1 MPKDIGSENQNSLEP
16 VERRN
21 SPLKQQD
28 IGFVDRILNFFGF
41 GNRKARKLRAETDAV
56 RAATEYVNEESELVK
71 AVNRFENIDKEIEE
85 ENKAAERRVVE
96 EQNKLDDARRTAK
109 HKELEDQIEEEKL
122 KADLAE
128 QRRRRKRVEE
138 DESSPA
144 EKSVDEK
151 ITELEEELEE
161 KLGKLRERGY
171 TEEDEVWKRVQ
182 NRYESKIIDLMTQ

>member
-1 MPKDIGSENQNSLEP
+1 MPKDTGSENQNSLEP

-21 SPLKQQD
+21 SPLDQQD
-28 IGFVDRILNFFGF
+28 VGFVDRILNFFGF

-56 RAATEYVNEESELVK
+56 RAATEYVNEKSELVK

-85 ENKAAERRVVE
+85 ENKASERRIVE
-96 EQNKLDDARRTAK
+96 EQNKLDGARRTAK

-128 QRRRRKRVEE
+128 QRRRRKRIEE
-138 DESSPA
+138 DESSAA

-151 ITELEEELEE
+151 ITELEEKLEE

-182 NRYESKIIDLMTQ
+182 NRYESKITDLMTQ